1 MDLTSLVSTKSEHF
15 FRESTIIVRED
26 EPTSFIAFA
35 LEFVSV
41 TNHRGFD

>member
-1 MDLTSLVSTKSEHF
+1 MTLISLVRTKSEHF

-35 LEFVSV
+35 LEYVSA
-41 TNHRGFD
+41 TYHGSFD